1 MVPKNTLQRTQSWG
15 EDRRCGVF
23 TVDLGSG
30 LDLVPTKEKS
40 LMRTTVMGGL
50 DQRRSRWRN
59 LSRDEWRGSKSPAVV
74 VEEGRIMVVE
84 EFTYSAAGR
93 TSRD

>member
-1 MVPKNTLQRTQSWG
+1 MVPKNTLQQRAQSW
-15 EDRRCGVF
+15 DVP
-23 TVDLGSG
+23 DLG

-40 LMRTTVMGGL
+40 HMRTTVMGGL

-59 LSRDEWRGSKSPAVV
+59 LSMSREERRRSVLPEVV

-93 TSRD
+93 SSRD